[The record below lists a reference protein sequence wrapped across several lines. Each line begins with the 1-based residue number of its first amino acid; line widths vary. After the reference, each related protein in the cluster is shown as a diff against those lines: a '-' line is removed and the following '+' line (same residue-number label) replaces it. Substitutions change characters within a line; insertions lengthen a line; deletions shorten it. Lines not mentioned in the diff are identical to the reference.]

1 MSRINSIA
9 GRHGELKL
17 GFAQQN
23 GRTVLAES
31 FFRVPLQVMKPRYDE
46 SGCACVYLLS
56 PTGGV
61 VQGDDYQIDVTLS
74 SNSHATL
81 TTQAATKVYAMP
93 LQGAA
98 QSLRGRIG
106 ENAVF
111 EYLPDPTILFHDA
124 IFTQQV
130 SFGLERGAMLVIQ
143 EIVMP
148 GRLARGEKLEF
159 TKYRSHIEASDSDGV
174 LLFDSCLLKPKHQP
188 YLATHGALDNFA
200 CWGSWFLLGDFN
212 MPRWESLCEIAEP
225 LLNHPDKSIGGLTQL
240 NRNGIALRMLAHNS
254 GVIQS
259 AFQTIWNRIKQEHF
273 GLETVDLRKY

>member
-9 GRHGELKL
+9 GRHGVLKL
-17 GFAQQN
+17 AFAQQN
-23 GRTVLAES
+23 ERTVLAES

-61 VQGDDYQIDVTLS
+61 VQGDDYRIDVTLLPH
-74 SNSHATL
+74 SHATL

-93 LQGAA
+93 IQGAA

-106 ENAVF
+106 KNAVF

-124 IFTQQV
+124 IFTQRV
-130 SFGLERGAMLVIQ
+130 SFSLERGATLVMQ

-159 TKYRSHIEASDSDGV
+159 TKYRSHIEVSDSDGM
-174 LLFDSCLLKPKHQP
+174 LLFDSCLLQPKHQP
-188 YLATHGALDNFA
+188 YLTNHGVLDNYA
-200 CWGSWFLLGDFN
+200 CWGSWFLLGDFK
-212 MPRWESLCEIAEP
+212 MPQWELFCEVAEP
-225 LLNHPDKSIGGLTQL
+225 LLNHANKSVGGLTQL
-240 NRNGIALRMLAHNS
+240 NRNGIAIRMLANNV
-254 GVIQS
+254 GTIQS
-259 AFQTIWNRIKQEHF
+259 AFQTIWNWMKLEHF
-273 GLETVDLRKY
+273 GLEIVDLRKY